1 MAPEKGGDPP
11 KVGRIPLPV
20 LLNGKTVTSAKVC
33 IAVFREIF
41 KRIHTENLLIRFTC
55 DPLFLSNAELLQNAV
70 FCYTGIYEKS
80 PKLLN
85 FRDLLA
91 VRTGLENFRDLLAVR
106 TGLEPAT
113 SGVTGRHSNQAE
125 LPHRFLYCPLRFRK
139 GLQRYTVFVS
149 LQTFFKKITKKL

>member
-41 KRIHTENLLIRFTC
+41 KRIHTENLLIRH
-55 DPLFLSNAELLQNAV
+55 ALQNAV
-70 FCYTGIYEKS
+70 FCHTGIYEKS

-91 VRTGLENFRDLLAVR
+91 VRTED
-106 TGLEPAT
+106 EPY
-113 SGVTGRHSNQAE
+113 
-125 LPHRFLYCPLRFRK
+125 L
-139 GLQRYTVFVS
+139 
-149 LQTFFKKITKKL
+149 

>member
-70 FCYTGIYEKS
+70 FCHTGIYEKS
-80 PKLLN
+80 PKLL
-85 FRDLLA
+85 
-91 VRTGLENFRDLLAVR
+91 NFRDLLAVR